1 MVSEI
6 FCKKKNCKKKSEERM
21 TDMSNDKL
29 FKKIVAENR
38 KGYLARINL

>member
-1 MVSEI
+1 MVAKYSVKKEQL
-6 FCKKKNCKKKSEERM
+6 KKKIRRKNA
-21 TDMSNDKL
+21 DMSNDKL

>member
-1 MVSEI
+1 MVAKYSVKI
-6 FCKKKNCKKKSEERM
+6 KIVKKIRRKNA
-21 TDMSNDKL
+21 DMSNDKL

>member
-1 MVSEI
+1 MVAKYSVT
-6 FCKKKNCKKKSEERM
+6 KKSKEKIRRKNA
-21 TDMSNDKL
+21 DMSNDKL

>member
-1 MVSEI
+1 MVAKYSVKMI
-6 FCKKKNCKKKSEERM
+6 NCKKIRRKNA
-21 TDMSNDKL
+21 DMSNDKL